1 MMMMEEK
8 KHTVAARERERGRG
22 QECAQ
27 TNETDARA
35 GGGKEINFAKKQ
47 RFQSIL
53 DSLDFM
59 QTKSRVGIKMM

>member
-1 MMMMEEK
+1 M
-8 KHTVAARERERGRG
+8 RER
-22 QECAQ
+22 
-27 TNETDARA
+27 DDA

-59 QTKSRVGIKMM
+59 QTKSRVEIKMM